1 MRFHH
6 LDIPEFHQEGF
17 KKDPLGRL
25 RLYGKGDAPEAPDYK
40 GAAQETAQ
48 GNREAAEYTTKAN
61 RINQF
66 TPYGSL
72 TYQYKPQY
80 TTDPKTGKQVETGA
94 GWTQNMNLTP
104 EAQRALNEQLSLN
117 TKYGQVANIG
127 FDKAR
132 QLFENPE
139 LDTSQLPQRA
149 IDVGQTAQQAIM
161 SRLQPQ
167 LQQSEEALRQRLA
180 NQGIGLG
187 STAYGREQNLAGQQR
202 NDLELQ
208 AALQGIN
215 LDQAN
220 RSAALQEQAYMQD
233 RPLNLIN
240 ALRSGNQVQ
249 APQFQQFAQQQ
260 QVQGPDYLNAANA
273 QYGANIESSN
283 AQKAQG
289 SGLGA
294 VAGGIAGGM
303 FGGPIGASLGSSLGA
318 GLFSDERL
326 KTNIKRIG
334 TVDELG
340 VGLYSYNYVW
350 GGPTHVGVMAQELE
364 KVMPEAVFEVDGYK
378 AVDYG
383 RL

>member
-6 LDIPEFHQEGF
+6 LDIPELHHEGF
-17 KKDPLGRL
+17 KKDPLGKIK
-25 RLYGKGDAPEAPDYK
+25 LYGKSDPAPAPDYE
-40 GAAQETAQ
+40 AQAEKKATGDRA
-48 GNREAAEYTTKAN
+48 AAEYTTKAN

-72 TYQYKPQY
+72 TYQYTPQY
-80 TTDPKTGKQVETGA
+80 TTDPITKQKVESGA
-94 GWTQNMNLTP
+94 GWTQRMNLTP
-104 EAQRALNEQLSLN
+104 EAQRALDEQLALN

-132 QLFENPE
+132 ELFENPQ
-139 LDTSQLPQRA
+139 LDESMLPKRA

-167 LQQSEEALRQRLA
+167 LQQQEEALRQQLA

-187 STAYGREQNLAGQQR
+187 STAFGREQAIAGQRR

-220 RSAALQEQAYMQD
+220 RVSALEEQAYLQD

-249 APQFQQFAQQQ
+249 APQFQQFAQQNA
-260 QVQGPDYLNAANA
+260 VQGPDYLSAAKMQYDADVEGANA
-273 QYGANIESSN
+273 KN
-283 AQKAQG
+283 AQSSGIG
-289 SGLGA
+289 SL
-294 VAGGIAGGM
+294 VGGIAGGM
-303 FGGPIGASLGSSLGA
+303 FGGPMGASLGSSIGG

-326 KTNIKRIG
+326 KTNIKRVG
-334 TVDELG
+334 TLDELG

-364 KVMPEAVFEVDGYK
+364 KVKPEAVFEVDGYK